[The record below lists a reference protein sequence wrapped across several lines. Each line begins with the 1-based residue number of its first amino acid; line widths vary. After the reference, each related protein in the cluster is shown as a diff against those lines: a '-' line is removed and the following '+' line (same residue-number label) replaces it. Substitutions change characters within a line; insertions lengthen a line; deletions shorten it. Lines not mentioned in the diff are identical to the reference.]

1 MREHDK
7 RERREQPERALAVPD
22 RGPNVSGNGGCR
34 YGHDSYF
41 PPREGGRYDK
51 NVPSHRH
58 GKPRSHFTEKH
69 ETSPVKK
76 NIEASSPCNPYGEY
90 RFPIIRKSHRKRSWR
105 YSGHTNT
112 GEALGDGTA
121 ATVELLTDSGSG
133 DDTVGVYDTCASK
146 VADKTGCDAS
156 KSPEHPTTR
165 TKRARAHYPERAAD
179 TDECVPPV
187 DSPQA
192 TSTSVTRNPVSH
204 PDSSDTNKCSC
215 PTCASKIV
223 EHTVSYTSRSP
234 ECATSRPKRTGVPG
248 LERTADTDNCFSAVH
263 KAQATYEPQE
273 CGSDSQHKYQDAV
286 SAVESEPI
294 SRDHHDTDTVETGS
308 QFVVGDAA
316 KSDETGSQEP
326 ESGSIAVDPENSVEA
341 EPKEPLPTVPTKC
354 KISYTVAAAEEAVS
368 AKAVAEILCDTSENN
383 ATTVDYM
390 SCAMSDES
398 NPEEMDVV
406 RRNQSVPHLE
416 SQRSQR
422 PIPVLQ
428 QVPIT
433 QENLVVLDV
442 THSSSASLKQA
453 EVSRNV
459 LYPPLLQPEA
469 AVPSKEVTPEPPPEH
484 PESIQLMLAMVKQLI
499 LCSSCNKTFNRSVI
513 CQKYLIQLNKPIQCA
528 CGCVICTLCYRE
540 QHGCHMHSILSTQGA
555 VNVTAST
562 LASCPSLEHVGDWD
576 LELNPDDRFK
586 TDSEMNGYV
595 QEIMNEEHAPGVD
608 KLRIAFNQLMKAN
621 DGMAFKYWANESMS
635 EEVAYRYVCIPHI
648 PGFWDHVVVGTRAR
662 PKMDRMIGPDIY
674 LPRLFNVLLGP
685 YTFHWCCFVLKTQ
698 VILAMWCSSV
708 CVTGQLKVLPLVDN
722 TLNNFTSAIEFRRML
737 FYLTRWF
744 KAQYGSTV
752 ERQLKVV
759 LDCKPSEGSSL
770 VHVIAILAWR
780 CGMESVTL
788 KNHFSQP
795 RADIDMNYSISLGR
809 ANTILTYPKDES
821 AAGPYITIVQEFK
834 DYHNGGGDCIGLQRM
849 CTSTEYHSYI

>member
-1 MREHDK
+1 
-7 RERREQPERALAVPD
+7 
-22 RGPNVSGNGGCR
+22 
-34 YGHDSYF
+34 
-41 PPREGGRYDK
+41 
-51 NVPSHRH
+51 
-58 GKPRSHFTEKH
+58 
-69 ETSPVKK
+69 
-76 NIEASSPCNPYGEY
+76 
-90 RFPIIRKSHRKRSWR
+90 
-105 YSGHTNT
+105 
-112 GEALGDGTA
+112 
-121 ATVELLTDSGSG
+121 
-133 DDTVGVYDTCASK
+133 
-146 VADKTGCDAS
+146 
-156 KSPEHPTTR
+156 
-165 TKRARAHYPERAAD
+165 
-179 TDECVPPV
+179 
-187 DSPQA
+187 
-192 TSTSVTRNPVSH
+192 
-204 PDSSDTNKCSC
+204 
-215 PTCASKIV
+215 
-223 EHTVSYTSRSP
+223 
-234 ECATSRPKRTGVPG
+234 
-248 LERTADTDNCFSAVH
+248 
-263 KAQATYEPQE
+263 
-273 CGSDSQHKYQDAV
+273 
-286 SAVESEPI
+286 
-294 SRDHHDTDTVETGS
+294 
-308 QFVVGDAA
+308 
-316 KSDETGSQEP
+316 
-326 ESGSIAVDPENSVEA
+326 
-341 EPKEPLPTVPTKC
+341 
-354 KISYTVAAAEEAVS
+354 
-368 AKAVAEILCDTSENN
+368 
-383 ATTVDYM
+383 
-390 SCAMSDES
+390 
-398 NPEEMDVV
+398 
-406 RRNQSVPHLE
+406 
-416 SQRSQR
+416 
-422 PIPVLQ
+422 
-428 QVPIT
+428 
-433 QENLVVLDV
+433 
-442 THSSSASLKQA
+442 
-453 EVSRNV
+453 
-459 LYPPLLQPEA
+459 
-469 AVPSKEVTPEPPPEH
+469 
-484 PESIQLMLAMVKQLI
+484 MLAMVKQLI

-528 CGCVICTLCYRE
+528 CGCVICTLCYSE

-788 KNHFSQP
+788 NHFSQP